1 MRTNCYPFGL
11 LMSGISDRALQF
23 GKDNKYKYN
32 GKEQQNKE
40 FSDGSGLEW
49 YDYGARMYD
58 EQIGRWHVIDPHV
71 DKYPEASPYNYV
83 LNNPI
88 RAIDPNGMDVTEDA
102 NGWTVTGSQDIAWAL
117 NLFGINS
124 NNNNSQKGDDG
135 DNGRPGDGGKGNGDG
150 KKGNDQKKDNAG
162 PFTVGWEWLTGTG
175 PREHHF
181 KDGDPFTEML
191 KKHDHIE
198 DARKTIADGLAN
210 NTIELNRAYPDN
222 YALGGLKGVP
232 LYVKDYSTLLTGG
245 LTGNLAV
252 TYLGSYGMTYTVV
265 SVDNQNGTAQVEF
278 KVSNTST
285 VESATHPPVV
295 GYTPWWSNNIGKPL
309 NQFFSSGS
317 LSKTTQDF
325 DWIETIKF
333 R

>member
-1 MRTNCYPFGL
+1 MT
-11 LMSGISDRALQF
+11 GISDRALQF
-23 GKDNKYKYN
+23 GKYNKYRYN
-32 GKEQQNKE
+32 GKEEQNKE

-58 EQIGRWHVIDPHV
+58 NQIGRWHVIDPHV

-88 RAIDPNGMDVTEDA
+88 RAIDPNGMDVATNPDGS
-102 NGWTVTGSQDIAWAL
+102 GWTVTGTQDISW
-117 NLFGINS
+117 LFSILPTSTGS
-124 NNNNSQKGDDG
+124 GDNSQTSDDG
-135 DNGRPGDGGKGNGDG
+135 SNGGPGDGGKGTGGG
-150 KKGNDQKKDNAG
+150 KKGNDQAKDNAG
-162 PFTVGWEWLTGTG
+162 PFTVGWEWLTGKG